1 MSNPATVAIFAT
13 PSLSHTVTL
22 DYLRSWTNTVWQLK
36 DAGIAHGR
44 ADRGGDCFV
53 AKVRNKLVKEF
64 LDGPGTDLFFLDD
77 DLGWPAHKVLEF
89 LARPEPILAGVYPKK
104 SDDMDWPVGLDADAE
119 TGDLITDQGLYH
131 ANFAGAGFMRIKRH
145 VLEAMAAKAPTFK
158 DIEMGGAVGE
168 FPTIFDDGPGA
179 DGWWTGEDV
188 TFCRL
193 ARAMGFPIWIDPDIA
208 FRHRGGKTW
217 NGTLADHLDTFR
229 AKAKMAVAQTKEPA

>member
-22 DYLRSWTNTVWQLK
+22 DFLRSWTNTVWQLK

-44 ADRGGDCFV
+44 ADRGGDCFI
-53 AKVRNKLVKEF
+53 AKVRNKLVQEF

-104 SDDMDWPVGLDADAE
+104 SDDLDWPVGLDADGK
-119 TGDLITDQGLYH
+119 TGDLVTDQGLYS
-131 ANFAGAGFMRIKRH
+131 ASFAGTGFMRIKRH
-145 VLEAMAAKAPTFK
+145 VIEAMVEKAPRFK
-158 DIEMGGAVGE
+158 DIEMGGAVGD
-168 FPTIFDDGPGA
+168 FPMIFAAGLDA
-179 DGWWTGEDV
+179 DGWFCGEDV
-188 TFCRL
+188 AFCRM
-193 ARAMGFPIWIDPDIA
+193 ARAMGFSIWVDPAIE

-217 NGTLADHLDTFR
+217 KGALADHLETFR
-229 AKAKMAVAQTKEPA
+229 EKAKMAIAQTKEPA

>member
-1 MSNPATVAIFAT
+1 MSTPATVAIFAT

-22 DYLRSWTNTVWQLK
+22 DYLRSWTNTVWLLK

-77 DLGWPAHKVLEF
+77 DLGWPAPKVLEF

-119 TGDLITDQGLYH
+119 TGELVTDQGLYH

-145 VLEAMAAKAPTFK
+145 VLEAMAVNASTFK
-158 DIEMGGAVGE
+158 DIEMGGAIGE

-217 NGTLADHLDTFR
+217 NGTLADHLETFR
-229 AKAKMAVAQTKEPA
+229 KKAKMAIAQTKEPA